1 MIDKNFLWNGLTTYD
16 LKELE
21 GFEDL
26 IELWGKN
33 NISKGS
39 NKKKGKDLSL
49 EYREILNFL
58 ENEYYRLDKIYNFLN
73 HKISTLK
80 EADQKDSLIN
90 FEKERLEMTKEKLYK
105 KFSSSS
111 SPFHIVLSDIF
122 NKSYKITSKS

>member
-1 MIDKNFLWNGLTTYD
+1 MFDKNTLWNGLTTYD
-16 LKELE
+16 IKELE
-21 GFEDL
+21 GFEEL

-58 ENEYYRLDKIYNFLN
+58 ENEYFRLDKIYHFLN
-73 HKISTLK
+73 HKVSTLK

-90 FEKERLEMTKEKLYK
+90 FEKERLEMAKEKLYK
-105 KFSSSS
+105 IFTSSSS
-111 SPFHIVLSDIF
+111 SFHMALGDIF
-122 NKSYKITSKS
+122 NKSFKITPKS

>member
-1 MIDKNFLWNGLTTYD
+1 MFDKNTLWNGLTTYD
-16 LKELE
+16 IKELE
-21 GFEDL
+21 GFEEL

-58 ENEYYRLDKIYNFLN
+58 ENEYFRLDKIYHFLN
-73 HKISTLK
+73 HKVSTLK

-90 FEKERLEMTKEKLYK
+90 FEKERLEMAKEKLYK
-105 KFSSSS
+105 IFSSSS
-111 SPFHIVLSDIF
+111 SSFYMALGSIF
-122 NKSYKITSKS
+122 NKSFKITPKS

>member
-1 MIDKNFLWNGLTTYD
+1 MIDKNALWNGLITYD

-33 NISKGS
+33 NISKGG

-58 ENEYYRLDKIYNFLN
+58 ENEHYRLDKIYHFL
-73 HKISTLK
+73 HQKISTLK
-80 EADQKDSLIN
+80 ETDQKDALIN
-90 FEKERLEMTKEKLYK
+90 FEKERLEMAKEKLYK
-105 KFSSSS
+105 KVSSGT
-111 SPFHIVLSDIF
+111 SPFQMVLSDIF
-122 NKSYKITSKS
+122 NKSFKLAPKS